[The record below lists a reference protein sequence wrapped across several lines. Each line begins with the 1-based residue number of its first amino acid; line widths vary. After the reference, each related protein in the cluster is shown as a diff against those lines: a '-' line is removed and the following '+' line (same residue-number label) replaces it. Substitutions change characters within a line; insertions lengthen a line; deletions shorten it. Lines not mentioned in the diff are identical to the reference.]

1 MHLWSEIAQLYV
13 MGIDSS
19 EVLRCMWWCGD
30 VNTGR
35 EGLEEEEGGK
45 GQERHILV
53 KPSFA
58 WFHDAH
64 VVA

>member
-1 MHLWSEIAQLYV
+1 

-19 EVLRCMWWCGD
+19 EVLRCVWWGDD

-45 GQERHILV
+45 GQERRMLV

-58 WFHDAH
+58 LFHVAC